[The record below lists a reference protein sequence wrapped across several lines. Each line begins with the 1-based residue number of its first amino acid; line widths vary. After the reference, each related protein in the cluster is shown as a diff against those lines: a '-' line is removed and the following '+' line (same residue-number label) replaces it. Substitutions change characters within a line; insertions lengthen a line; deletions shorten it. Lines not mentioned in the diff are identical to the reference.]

1 MNKLKVDNE
10 NLKPLVTI
18 ITPSF
23 QTANYLRQTYESVLN
38 QTFTNWEWL
47 IIDDCSTDDS
57 YRLAKELSDCDSRI
71 KVYKTDT
78 NSGTAAARNIGLKH
92 ANGKYI
98 TFLDSDDMLDDN
110 YLEFQI
116 KFMKENGPLISAS
129 YRRKAEHTCT
139 DFIVPKSTD
148 YKTAL
153 KGNPLS
159 CLTTMYDKS
168 VIGEVY
174 FRENIKKAE
183 DYVFWLD
190 ILKKGYVAKGNQQV
204 LATYIIHAGSKS
216 SNKLKLIKHMYYVY
230 RKTQNLNVIYSW
242 FCVIRWAFY
251 GLKKYRNVR

>member
-1 MNKLKVDNE
+1 MFKIDGE
-10 NLKPLVTI
+10 YLKPFVTI

-23 QTANYLRQTYESVLN
+23 QTANYLKDTYQSVLK

-47 IIDDCSTDDS
+47 IIDDCSTDNS
-57 YRLAKELSDCDSRI
+57 YELAKELASIDARI
-71 KVYKTDT
+71 KVFKTKI
-78 NSGTAAARNIGLKH
+78 NSGTAAARNIGLKN

-98 TFLDSDDMLDDN
+98 TFLDSDDILDND
-110 YLEFQI
+110 YLELQI
-116 KFMKENGPLISAS
+116 KFMEENGPLISAS

-139 DFIVPKSTD
+139 DFIIPKLTD

-168 VIGEVY
+168 VIGEIY

-216 SNKLKLIKHMYYVY
+216 SNKFKLIKHMYYVY
-230 RKTQNLNVIYSW
+230 RKTQNLNIFTSW